1 VKILF
6 AVAPGYGLMLPVVPL
21 IWAARVAGH
30 EILVATTSQMT
41 TVGGHARLPTVDVC
55 PDRDV
60 WADLTGTVT
69 GDAGDLPEE
78 FQLVRGDGHPF
89 GLFTLT
95 MTGGTIAAG
104 RAFGAD
110 LCCTPPTMP
119 RAGSRRRRWASRHW
133 RSATGSPGRRVTCS
147 SGSGPRRTTRT

>member
-41 TVGGHARLPTVDVC
+41 TVGAHAGLPTVDVC

-69 GDAGDLPEE
+69 GDAGDL
-78 FQLVRGDGHPF
+78 R
-89 GLFTLT
+89 
-95 MTGGTIAAG
+95 
-104 RAFGAD
+104 
-110 LCCTPPTMP
+110 
-119 RAGSRRRRWASRHW
+119 
-133 RSATGSPGRRVTCS
+133 ATGIRSGCSRSP
-147 SGSGPRRTTRT
+147 